1 MPLPAIYGAVYATA
15 TSSAPAGKIDS
26 GKKAMRHL
34 ENLPLLVASD
44 SLESISTE
52 GKWLPRFMRRAVVR
66 SVANRIAGLI
76 LVGTSAFLA
85 SCIAT
90 LVKDDAFK
98 LSSVETLFWRSLVSW
113 LLTLAAI
120 AATGVKMRVKKE
132 FHRPLLLRCF
142 TGCIAMTLTVLVL
155 QKLSVSNATAI
166 TYLSPLLAFAMAVFF
181 LKEKPG
187 AFALGCSA
195 LCVVGAVLVVR
206 PAFLF
211 GKNGSTDAKWYRRSM
226 TSFVTSYLFG
236 ESLAIGCAVVVVFTQ
251 AGAYVS
257 LRSLQKVPHL
267 VVMQYFLLTTTLVSL
282 IAMLVVQHGKFKA
295 GLSLETGGAILGTG
309 ALAFTEQL
317 FLTRGFQFDGAGV
330 LAATR
335 LLHVGCE
342 FAWGVTL
349 LGTALNPW
357 SASGAA
363 ATAAG
368 VLFLALRRVH
378 THWAARRSMRRMGM
392 Q

>member
-1 MPLPAIYGAVYATA
+1 MPLPAVYGAVYATA
-15 TSSAPAGKIDS
+15 TRSAPAGKIDS
-26 GKKAMRHL
+26 GKKAMHHL
-34 ENLPLLVASD
+34 ENLPLLIASD
-44 SLESISTE
+44 SLDSMSTE

-76 LVGTSAFLA
+76 LVGTSAVLA

-90 LVKDDAFK
+90 LTKDADFK
-98 LSSVETLFWRSLVSW
+98 LSPVETLFWRSLVSW

-120 AATGVKMRVKKE
+120 AATGIRMRVKKE
-132 FHRPLLLRCF
+132 FHRPLVLRCV
-142 TGCIAMTLTVLVL
+142 TGCVAMMLTLLVL
-155 QKLSVSNATAI
+155 QTLAVSNATAI
-166 TYLSPLLAFAMAVFF
+166 TYFSPLLAFAMAALFI
-181 LKEKPG
+181 KEKPDIFTVACSVVCVAG
-187 AFALGCSA
+187 AI
-195 LCVVGAVLVVR
+195 LVVR

-211 GKNGSTDAKWYRRSM
+211 GKDGSTDAKWYRRSM
-226 TSFVTSYLFG
+226 ASFVTSSLFG
-236 ESLAIGCAVVVVFTQ
+236 ESLAIGCAAVVVFMQ

-267 VVMQYFLLTTTLVSL
+267 VVMHYFLLSMTLVSL
-282 IAMLVVQHGKFKA
+282 VTVLVVQHGKFKTD
-295 GLSLETGGAILGTG
+295 LSLGTWSAILGTG
-309 ALAFTEQL
+309 ALAFAEQL

-342 FAWGVTL
+342 FAWGVIL

-378 THWAARRSMRRMGM
+378 THWAARRSLRRMV
-392 Q
+392 QQ

>member
-1 MPLPAIYGAVYATA
+1 MDATTVYMYCIKVALRLAATVCTFFNNDLKSGQTVSLSFCSHKKIAISQHWISKDA
-15 TSSAPAGKIDS
+15 SAS
-26 GKKAMRHL
+26 YLRC
-34 ENLPLLVASD
+34 
-44 SLESISTE
+44 
-52 GKWLPRFMRRAVVR
+52 R
-66 SVANRIAGLI
+66 
-76 LVGTSAFLA
+76 
-85 SCIAT
+85 
-90 LVKDDAFK
+90 
-98 LSSVETLFWRSLVSW
+98 
-113 LLTLAAI
+113 AAI
-120 AATGVKMRVKKE
+120 AATGVKMRAKKE

-195 LCVVGAVLVVR
+195 LCVIGAVLVVR

-257 LRSLQKVPHL
+257 LRSLQK
-267 VVMQYFLLTTTLVSL
+267 
-282 IAMLVVQHGKFKA
+282 HGKFKA

-330 LAATR
+330 LAAMR

-368 VLFLALRRVH
+368 VLFLALCRVH